1 MLKRLMFVAA
11 LVLLATPC
19 LANGPED
26 QGFIAQNIT
35 TDATTVVKTAKGVLH
50 EICINKYG
58 VSGTVAVYDG
68 VSTAGLL
75 LGTITETATV
85 TSQAPN
91 CVMHDIAFQNGLT
104 IVTGTAAH
112 DLTVIYH

>member
-1 MLKRLMFVAA
+1 MKRLIAA
-11 LVLLATPC
+11 LLLVTATPC
-19 LANGPED
+19 LANSPED
-26 QGFIAQNIT
+26 QGFIAKNIT
-35 TDATTVVKTAKGVLH
+35 SDATTVLKTAKGVLH

-58 VSGTVAVYDG
+58 ASGTIAVYDG
-68 VSTAGLL
+68 VSTSGLL

-85 TSQAPN
+85 TSQAPT

-104 IVTGTAAH
+104 IVTGTAPH

>member
-1 MLKRLMFVAA
+1 MKKLIA
-11 LVLLATPC
+11 VLLLAMTVPC
-19 LANGPED
+19 FANSPED

-35 TDATTVVKTAKGVLH
+35 TDATTVVKNAKGVLH

-85 TSQAPN
+85 TSQVPN

>member
-1 MLKRLMFVAA
+1 MLKRALIL
-11 LVLLATPC
+11 LVLPVAPC
-19 LANGPED
+19 WANGLD
-26 QGFIAQNIT
+26 DGGFSYLNIT
-35 TDATTVVKTAKGVLH
+35 TDATTVVMTGQGVLH

-58 VSGTVAVYDG
+58 VSGTVAVYDN
-68 VSTAGLL
+68 TAGSGTLI
-75 LGTITETATV
+75 GTITETATV

-91 CVMHDIAFQNGLT
+91 CVMHDIAFRTGLT